1 MKDASRDG
9 GGRMLRIHFTSGD
22 LARVRVAGLG
32 PLAETQLSL
41 QVLQRRDE
49 AVAFGAWRRRAGPAL
64 PPEAR
69 ALARFLAPAAHAP
82 VDLFTLVGAVE
93 ERDEFVDRVMDVPLE
108 PLRVEVETFPGLA
121 RRRPPWLRH
130 LGHEEDAS
138 HRLATAA
145 RGCYDA
151 GLRPYWTRIN
161 DHLEAEKR
169 AYARAMADGGVHGL
183 LSSLRPMLQWKPPIL
198 EVPGYRPYRMKD
210 LHLNGRGVV
219 LAPSLFC
226 RRRPLVYGSI
236 RDPGAAVLV
245 ICPVLRD
252 PLAAAEIWAPPT
264 SRPSEAVVALLGRTR
279 AEVLDCVAEERTT
292 SEIAERLRISVSGAS
307 QHAAVLRRAGLLTS
321 RRDANRVLHHLSVLG
336 AALLDGRSPA
346 IEGT

>member
-1 MKDASRDG
+1 MF
-9 GGRMLRIHFTSGD
+9 RIYFTSED
-22 LARVRVAGLG
+22 LARVRVAVLG

-41 QVLQRRDE
+41 QVLQRRDD
-49 AVAFGAWRRRAGPAL
+49 AVAFGAWRRRAGDAL

-69 ALARFLAPAAHAP
+69 GLARFLAHASHAP
-82 VDLFTLVGAVE
+82 LDLFTLVGAVG

-108 PLRVEVETFPGLA
+108 PLRVEVETFPGMA

-138 HRLATAA
+138 HRLATAVRA
-145 RGCYDA
+145 CYDA

-161 DHLEAEKR
+161 DHLEAEKH
-169 AYARAMADGGVHGL
+169 AHGRAMAEGGVHAL
-183 LSSLRPMLQWKPPIL
+183 LSSLRPMLQWKPPVL
-198 EVPGYRPYRMKD
+198 EIPGYQPYRMTD

-226 RRRPLVYGSI
+226 RCRPLAYAPL
-236 RDPGAAVLV
+236 RDPDAALLL
-245 ICPVLRD
+245 ICPALRD
-252 PLAAAEIWAPPT
+252 PLAAAQIWAPPT

-292 SEIAERLRISVSGAS
+292 SEIAGRLRISVSGAS
-307 QHAAVLRRAGLLTS
+307 QHAAVLRSAGLVTS
-321 RRDANRVLHHLSVLG
+321 RRDANRVLHHLSALG
-336 AALLDGRSPA
+336 AALLDGRTPA
-346 IEGT
+346 TGRA